1 MILMTKKV
9 KQSAK
14 TSKPPDNVN
23 VSGETKPEKPRSP
36 KTLTFDCL
44 PITQGKMRLVVFS
57 VSAKQL
63 WEIAAI
69 NKRDPDKDK
78 GYQRVLSNG
87 RVEAI
92 KKYVEKGNAVPTSV
106 LVTFDNGK
114 ISNDGRTLTV
124 PNEPQAGWI
133 IDGQHRLAGIH
144 ASAVDIELS
153 VVAFVNLDLKQQIEQ
168 FVRVNKEAKNVP
180 TSLYIDLLKH
190 LPDKSDADLAKER
203 ASDIADALR
212 KDEDSP
218 FFGKIARVTSPKPG
232 EISLVNFAR
241 KIAPLVLRNKGKLQL
256 YSLTSQVGLIK
267 NYYKALAHVFP
278 DTYSPREGTSIFFKT
293 LGFGALM
300 NALPTVFDLCMQQHG
315 SVRVED
321 FVKVFKKVDDF
332 SFEDWDAIGT
342 GTEAEKSAGDDL
354 MGDLLRRFEA
364 GDIEE
369 GMDLQLE

>member
-1 MILMTKKV
+1 MKRKAKRPAPSSREADNTNP
-9 KQSAK
+9 SA
-14 TSKPPDNVN
+14 
-23 VSGETKPEKPRSP
+23 ETKPEKPRTP

-92 KKYVEKGNAVPTSV
+92 KKYVEKGNAVPTSI
-106 LVTFDNGK
+106 LVTFDKGQ
-114 ISNDGRTLTV
+114 ISTDGRTLTV
-124 PNEPQAGWI
+124 PNEAQAGWI

-144 ASAVDIELS
+144 ASNVDIQLS

-168 FVRVNKEAKNVP
+168 FVRVNREAKNVP

-212 KDEDSP
+212 RDEDSP
-218 FFGKIARVTSPKPG
+218 FYGKIARVTSPKPG

-241 KIAPLVLRNKGKLQL
+241 KIAPQVLRNKGKLQP

-321 FVKVFKKVDDF
+321 FVKVFKKIDDF

-342 GTEAEKSAGDDL
+342 GTEAEKSAGDEL
-354 MGDLLRRFEA
+354 MGELLRRFEA